1 MTDVEL
7 RLSRDFSSSST
18 TLGVLFQGPRK
29 ICYTLEDAV
38 RDNAKIPGETAI
50 PAGRYKVVLD
60 KSPRFG
66 REMPRLL
73 DVPGFSGVRI
83 HGGNTHRDTSGC
95 ILVAHV
101 RNNRTL
107 SIYGSAETK
116 VTAIVRRTLRL
127 GGEVWIE
134 IRNDF
139 QGGNHESL

>member
-1 MTDVEL
+1 
-7 RLSRDFSSSST
+7 
-18 TLGVLFQGPRK
+18 
-29 ICYTLEDAV
+29 
-38 RDNAKIPGETAI
+38 
-50 PAGRYKVVLD
+50 
-60 KSPRFG
+60 
-66 REMPRLL
+66 MPRLL

-139 QGGNHESL
+139 QGGHHESL

>member
-1 MTDVEL
+1 MTNVEL

-38 RDNAKIPGETAI
+38 RDDAKIPGETAI

-116 VTAIVRRTLRL
+116 VTAIVRRALRL

-139 QGGNHESL
+139 QGGHHESL

>member
-1 MTDVEL
+1 MTNVEL

-38 RDNAKIPGETAI
+38 RDDAKIPGETAI
-50 PAGRYKVVLD
+50 PAGHYKVVLD

-139 QGGNHESL
+139 HGGHHESL